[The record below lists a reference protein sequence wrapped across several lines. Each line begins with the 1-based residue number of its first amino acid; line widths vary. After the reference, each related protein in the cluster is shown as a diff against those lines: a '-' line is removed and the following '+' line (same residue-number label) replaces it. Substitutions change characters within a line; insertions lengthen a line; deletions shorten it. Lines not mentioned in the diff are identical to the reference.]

1 MSRKT
6 KTIVIKE
13 DLTVKDRNEYGFYLT
28 ELQGNYYALKNDEDG
43 NTVIK
48 LVVNK
53 DFLKGCNSPLKFVRL
68 LELVFKIFLKQAQ
81 NEK

>member
-13 DLTVKDRNEYGFYLT
+13 ELTVKDRNEYGFYLT
-28 ELQGNYYALKNDEDG
+28 ELQGNYYALKSDEDG

-53 DFLKGCNSPLKFVRL
+53 DFLKKNNSPLKFVRL
-68 LELVFKIFLKQAQ
+68 LELIFKVFLKSAQ
-81 NEK
+81 DEN

>member
-1 MSRKT
+1 M
-6 KTIVIKE
+6 
-13 DLTVKDRNEYGFYLT
+13 KDRSEYGFYLT

-53 DFLKGCNSPLKFVRL
+53 DFLKGCKNPLKFVRL

-81 NEK
+81 DEEDE

>member
-1 MSRKT
+1 MKY
-6 KTIVIKE
+6 
-13 DLTVKDRNEYGFYLT
+13 RNEYGFYLT

-53 DFLKGCNSPLKFVRL
+53 DFLKGSESPLKFVRL

-81 NEK
+81 DEK

>member
-1 MSRKT
+1 M
-6 KTIVIKE
+6 
-13 DLTVKDRNEYGFYLT
+13 KDRNEYGFYLT

-53 DFLKGCNSPLKFVRL
+53 DFLKGSKSPLKFVRL
-68 LELVFKIFLKQAQ
+68 LELVFKVFLKQAQ
-81 NEK
+81 DEK

>member
-1 MSRKT
+1 M
-6 KTIVIKE
+6 IKKE
-13 DLTVKDRNEYGFYLT
+13 SLTVKDQNRYGFYLT

-43 NTVIK
+43 NTAIK

-53 DFLKGCNSPLKFVRL
+53 DFLKGNKSPLNFIRL

-81 NEK
+81 DEEDE